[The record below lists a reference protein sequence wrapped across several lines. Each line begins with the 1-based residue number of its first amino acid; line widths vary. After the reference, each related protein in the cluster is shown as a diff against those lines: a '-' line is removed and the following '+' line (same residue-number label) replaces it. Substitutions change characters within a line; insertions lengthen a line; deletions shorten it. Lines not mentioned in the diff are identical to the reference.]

1 MSPHM
6 CIAAERLPVALSL
19 EGEGR
24 EGCRDAE
31 RGVRGF
37 AHLPRDEQQKILPIC
52 TPFIRQ
58 RAKEAHIFADAAA
71 SSESRCR
78 TMTGEESGA
87 AAVSA

>member
-1 MSPHM
+1 MTFDYNTSEWEVSCVFFPE
-6 CIAAERLPVALSL
+6 CLAR
-19 EGEGR
+19 EGR

-58 RAKEAHIFADAAA
+58 RADDSA

-78 TMTGEESGA
+78 TVTGEESDIA
-87 AAVSA
+87 PVSA